1 MSIPLIS
8 RTNTIDEWRVQTN
21 LEATALNNLETG
33 NYVKSNGSLSLT
45 ANSSL
50 IITANGTA
58 LQVSNSALFQSNVTI
73 AGDIALG
80 TQGSATGNLT
90 TGGIVI
96 VRGPGNALQVANNAT
111 VNTDLQVTRTIYTG
125 NVSANG
131 NVNVGGNSTVS
142 GILRLPGSGDVLYV
156 NTGVAVVK
164 TLSAIDVNTTNAD
177 IDLVTIGQ
185 ENVTL
190 STISIG
196 TIINGN
202 VVTLTSN
209 QANIANSVLAKT
221 TINSANVDLVNI
233 STANVTSLLNVQNAI
248 VRVRGTSASDD
259 ALTISLGKT
268 TVQDVVIQGNLTVS
282 GTYTQTGNSNIEID
296 TITLNANTN
305 VNKDAF
311 IVNRRISGNNAV
323 IQWNEVDKNWK
334 VSRGNTYSA
343 LNDVLDSSYVL
354 SVVTSNSTTNVASAS
369 AAKAAFDTAV
379 VAGGYANSAFRS
391 QNTSGVYANT
401 AYLHANASYVSQ
413 NTTGVYANT
422 SYLHANA
429 SYVSQN
435 TTGVYANTAYLHA
448 NASYVSQNTTG
459 VYANTSYTHANA
471 SFAFAN
477 TRFASAGGTIS
488 GAVVINGNLTV
499 NGTQTYVNS
508 TVTLFADPI
517 LTLNAD
523 WPMASVPIENA
534 GIEVQRGSSANTV
547 LRWNETTD
555 KWEFTNDG
563 TNYGD
568 IASVSQVTASGSY
581 ANSAYTQANTATTNA
596 ATANQRAVTSG
607 SYANSA
613 YGQANTATTNAATAD
628 QRAVTSGSFANSAFA
643 RANTAVSD
651 AASANSNANGRVS
664 KSGDT
669 MSGALQVNSTI
680 GATGT
685 ITAPLFSGT
694 ATAARYADLAEKY
707 TTDLEY
713 SIGTVVVVNPEPDS
727 EATKSTSISQLVL
740 GVISEKPAYLMN
752 SESTGQAI
760 ALRGRV
766 PVRVVGP
773 VKKGQTLVSG
783 PDGIA
788 SVGEV
793 NRFAIA
799 LESKDAHE
807 EGNIEVVIL

>member
-1 MSIPLIS
+1 M
-8 RTNTIDEWRVQTN
+8 
-21 LEATALNNLETG
+21 
-33 NYVKSNGSLSLT
+33 
-45 ANSSL
+45 
-50 IITANGTA
+50 
-58 LQVSNSALFQSNVTI
+58 
-73 AGDIALG
+73 
-80 TQGSATGNLT
+80 
-90 TGGIVI
+90 
-96 VRGPGNALQVANNAT
+96 
-111 VNTDLQVTRTIYTG
+111 
-125 NVSANG
+125 
-131 NVNVGGNSTVS
+131 
-142 GILRLPGSGDVLYV
+142 
-156 NTGVAVVK
+156 
-164 TLSAIDVNTTNAD
+164 
-177 IDLVTIGQ
+177 
-185 ENVTL
+185 
-190 STISIG
+190 
-196 TIINGN
+196 
-202 VVTLTSN
+202 
-209 QANIANSVLAKT
+209 
-221 TINSANVDLVNI
+221 
-233 STANVTSLLNVQNAI
+233 
-248 VRVRGTSASDD
+248 
-259 ALTISLGKT
+259 
-268 TVQDVVIQGNLTVS
+268 
-282 GTYTQTGNSNIEID
+282 
-296 TITLNANTN
+296 
-305 VNKDAF
+305 
-311 IVNRRISGNNAV
+311 
-323 IQWNEVDKNWK
+323 
-334 VSRGNTYSA
+334 
-343 LNDVLDSSYVL
+343 NDVLDSSYVL

-379 VAGGYANSAFRS
+379 VAGGFANSAFRS

-401 AYLHANASYVSQ
+401 AYI
-413 NTTGVYANT
+413 
-422 SYLHANA
+422 HANA

-435 TTGVYANTAYLHA
+435 TTGVYANTAYVHA
-448 NASYVSQNTTG
+448 NAAFRSQNTTG
-459 VYANTSYTHANA
+459 VYANTAYNQANTATTNAATADQRAVTSGVYANA
-471 SFAFAN
+471 AFSLAN

-523 WPMASVPIENA
+523 WPMASAPIENA

-555 KWEFTNDG
+555 RWEFTNDG

-596 ATANQRAVTSG
+596 ATADQRAVTSG

-680 GATGT
+680 TATGN
-685 ITAPLFSGT
+685 ITAPLFVGT
-694 ATAARYADLAEKY
+694 ATQARYADLAEKY
-707 TTDLEY
+707 TTDEEY

-799 LESKDAHE
+799 LESKETHE